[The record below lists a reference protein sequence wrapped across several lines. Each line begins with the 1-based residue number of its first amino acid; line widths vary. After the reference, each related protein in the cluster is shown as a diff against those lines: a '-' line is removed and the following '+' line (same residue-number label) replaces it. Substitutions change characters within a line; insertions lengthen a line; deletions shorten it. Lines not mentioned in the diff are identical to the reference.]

1 MVHKREIRG
10 NAKCPCES
18 GKRYANC
25 CKNRRLKWLVDSDGN
40 FYKHIPLAPEARE
53 LLQKAEDDF
62 QRIFGRPPNKTS
74 DPVFLTRYLVSDE
87 ETQRLTVDAMR
98 QSGIRPEIIYAYQ
111 KTGGLLLTES
121 NEDLAT
127 TKDIDDWNTAIDEYF
142 DLQNNPPQPTPTEA
156 LFKSLEEELEACI
169 ICLGY
174 ALDFGI
180 EERVEQTPSSSSF
193 FTVDNYVLLCA
204 TKSIKTLR
212 SVRTLINEDIG
223 SDCLALARHIYE
235 NYLHSVFAISRPE
248 MLEHLID
255 AIIGLKLGTHE
266 YARKNNGKVDNRR
279 IIKKSDGTVF
289 IGQISN
295 YKMAENSDHKD
306 DLALFDYLYSF
317 LSDYTHPS
325 FTSLQ
330 LVVSNEGH
338 LDPLSNELQG
348 EAIFF
353 SICFSAMVLDE
364 LRKIKCISAEIKQ
377 DIQTITRRVG
387 AKADLV
393 LLSMYKEIAIPKHY
407 EALRSRLA
415 DLGK

>member
-1 MVHKREIRG
+1 MDHKREIRG
-10 NAKCPCES
+10 NVKCPCES

-25 CKNRRLKWLVDSDGN
+25 CKKRRLKWLVDSDGN
-40 FYKHIPLAPEARE
+40 FYKHFPLVPEARE
-53 LLQKAEDDF
+53 LLEKARDDF
-62 QRIFGRPPNKTS
+62 QRIFGRPPDKAA

-87 ETQRLTVDAMR
+87 ETERLTVEAMR
-98 QSGIRPEIIYAYQ
+98 ESGIRPEIIYAYK

-127 TKDIDDWNTAIDEYF
+127 TKDIEDWNNAIDEYL
-142 DLQNNPPQPTPTEA
+142 DLQNNPPQPTSTEL
-156 LFKSLEEELEACI
+156 LFKSFEEELEACI
-169 ICLGY
+169 ICIGY

-180 EERVEQTPSSSSF
+180 EERAEQTPSSSSF

-212 SVRTLINEDIG
+212 SVRALINQDIG
-223 SDCLALARHIYE
+223 ADCLALARHIYE
-235 NYLHSVFAISRPE
+235 NYLHIVFAINRPE

-255 AIIGLKLGTHE
+255 AVVGLKLDTHE
-266 YARKNNGKVDNRR
+266 YATTSNGKVDNRR
-279 IIKKSDGTVF
+279 IVRKSDGAVF
-289 IGQISN
+289 FGQISN
-295 YKMAENSDHKD
+295 YKMAESSDHKD
-306 DLALFDYLYSF
+306 DPALFDYMYSF

-330 LVVSNEGH
+330 LVLSNKGH

-353 SICFSAMVLDE
+353 SICFSVMVLDE
-364 LRKIKCISAEIKQ
+364 LRKLKSISLEMKR

-387 AKADLV
+387 AKAGLV
-393 LLSMYKEIAIPKHY
+393 LLSMYEEIAIPKHY
-407 EALRSRLA
+407 EALHSRLA